1 MPNLLPETLTANG
14 IVRRLTYHARRKA
27 LEGITADGIQYVLEH
42 WWARGICVDS
52 KNSTTM
58 TYRGVPPGWNAM
70 LRVAVSPD
78 DQRIVT
84 AHRDYK
90 AARRLED
97 AGRPWFAGRCR
108 DLEVRDAG

>member
-14 IVRRLTYHARRKA
+14 IVRRLTNHARDKA
-27 LEGITADGIQYVLEH
+27 ADDVTADGIQYVLEH
-42 WWARGICVDS
+42 WQARGICVDGQ
-52 KNSTTM
+52 NSTTT
-58 TYRGVPPGWNAM
+58 TYWGIPPGGNAM
-70 LRVAVSPD
+70 LRVAVSLD

-84 AHRDYK
+84 AHYDHK

-108 DLEVRDAG
+108 DLEVRDAS